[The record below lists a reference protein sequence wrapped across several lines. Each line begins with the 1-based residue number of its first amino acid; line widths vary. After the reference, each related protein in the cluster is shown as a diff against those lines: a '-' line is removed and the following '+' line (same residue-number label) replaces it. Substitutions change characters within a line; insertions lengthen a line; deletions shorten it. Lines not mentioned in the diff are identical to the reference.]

1 MQIKAFGRVLC
12 DFFKILLEK
21 DTPRLEGIEQEITSL
36 EDEIL
41 LDRQKVDYVRRIIV
55 LRKRLMVLRRYYEQ
69 LLDVFPTSTAM
80 KTDCSTSG
88 LCAPFAF

>member
-1 MQIKAFGRVLC
+1 MTPMLRRTGRFLTGTIPALSLIHI
-12 DFFKILLEK
+12 FKILLEK

-55 LRKRLMVLRRYYEQ
+55 LRKRLMVLR
-69 LLDVFPTSTAM
+69 LSLIHI
-80 KTDCSTSG
+80 
-88 LCAPFAF
+88 